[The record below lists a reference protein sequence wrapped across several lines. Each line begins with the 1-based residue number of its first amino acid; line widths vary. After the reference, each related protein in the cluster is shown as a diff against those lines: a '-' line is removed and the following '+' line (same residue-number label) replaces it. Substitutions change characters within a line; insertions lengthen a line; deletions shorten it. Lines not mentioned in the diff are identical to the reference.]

1 MTTEDPD
8 DMPFSPTATSPATAT
23 FAAKYSYILM
33 NQSSVTAASQRYMST
48 VEAVTINVSMGAIS
62 NIIAQSA
69 IAISALAALTTF

>member
-1 MTTEDPD
+1 
-8 DMPFSPTATSPATAT
+8 
-23 FAAKYSYILM
+23 M